1 MPIYPKKS
9 ASHKN
14 PNTLWWTLAIVASL
28 LVALLT
34 IKATTP
40 VEQQKELPVSFYPA
54 LLQPWQGFRIA
65 VLSDVHLANAGKDV
79 DRFKMLLAQ
88 VVAEQPSLV
97 VLLGD
102 YIDSSADPDTH
113 DGIRDSF
120 TNALALLDALPAAL
134 VLGNHDSWT
143 DYDKWVEALS
153 TGQAHLL
160 ENKVVTLDT
169 AQGRVCVRGVG
180 DSFSG
185 HNKAIAFPADCDALP
200 KLTLT
205 HDPAGALQPDIEGLV
220 LAGHTHCGQISLPLL
235 GAPWIPS
242 NAPRQASCGFFKNEG
257 RVLFTSGGIGTSIL
271 PLRFGA
277 QAGWDLLTIK

>member
-1 MPIYPKKS
+1 MPIYPQKS
-9 ASHKN
+9 AGHKI
-14 PNTLWWTLAIVASL
+14 PKMLWWTLAILGSV

-40 VEQQKELPVSFYPA
+40 IEQQKQLSVSFYPEV
-54 LLQPWQGFRIA
+54 LQPWQGFRIA
-65 VLSDVHLANAGKDV
+65 VLSDVHLANAGKDG

-102 YIDSSADPDTH
+102 YIDSSTDPDTH

-120 TNALALLDALPAAL
+120 TKTLALLDGLPAAL

-143 DYDKWVEALS
+143 DYDKWVAALS

-169 AQGRVCVRGVG
+169 SQGRVCVRGIG
-180 DSFSG
+180 DSYSG
-185 HNKAIAFPADCDALP
+185 HNKAIAFPVIAMHYQ
-200 KLTLT
+200 K
-205 HDPAGALQPDIEGLV
+205 
-220 LAGHTHCGQISLPLL
+220 
-235 GAPWIPS
+235 
-242 NAPRQASCGFFKNEG
+242 
-257 RVLFTSGGIGTSIL
+257 
-271 PLRFGA
+271 
-277 QAGWDLLTIK
+277 

>member
-1 MPIYPKKS
+1 MKAKS
-9 ASHKN
+9 FADFLH
-14 PNTLWWTLAIVASL
+14 TRLLWVLSALGSL

-40 VEQQKELPVSFYPA
+40 IEQQKQLSVSFYPEV
-54 LLQPWQGFRIA
+54 LQPWQGFRIA
-65 VLSDVHLANAGKDV
+65 VLSDIHLANAEKDV
-79 DRFKMLLAQ
+79 DRLKMLLAQ

-102 YIDSSADPDTH
+102 YIDSSTDPDTH

-120 TNALALLDALPAAL
+120 TKALALLDGLPTAL

-169 AQGRVCVRGVG
+169 AQGRVCVRGIG

-185 HNKAIAFPADCDALP
+185 HNKTLAFPSDCDALP
-200 KLTLT
+200 RLTLT
-205 HDPAGALQPDIEGLV
+205 HDPAGALEPEIKGLV
-220 LAGHTHCGQISLPLL
+220 LAGHTHCGQISLPLI
-235 GAPWIPS
+235 GALWIPS
-242 NAPRQASCGFFKNEG
+242 NAPREASCGFWRDES
-257 RVLFTSGGIGTSIL
+257 RVLFTSGGIGASIL

-277 QAGWDLLTIK
+277 QAGWDLLTIE